1 LDQKFILLIN
11 KCAYLF
17 LLLQLTLI
25 GRKSVFYRRPNLYV
39 YLLILLLWRF
49 QSMTRAFMFFRRL
62 WFRTGRRFTNWS
74 DHNRIRFIN
83 GHDFCVLGF
92 WVIVFEGISGF
103 ARTLVCLGSSLLRF
117 PVNYFDLLKV
127 QGNLFLILLLVW
139 RLDSFMSSNLN
150 LLGHRVY
157 FTHYS
162 PVVLLS
168 RLGDCTLWIRLI
180 GVFTLIHLIMRNSFG
195 KCIFK

>member
-1 LDQKFILLIN
+1 MDQEFVLLIN

-25 GRKSVFYRRPNLYV
+25 GGKSVFYRRPNLHV
-39 YLLILLLWRF
+39 YLLSLLLWRF
-49 QSMTRAFMFFRRL
+49 QSMTRAFVFFRRL
-62 WFRTGRRFTNWS
+62 WLRTGRRFTNWS
-74 DHNRIRFIN
+74 DHNRIRFIV
-83 GHDFCVLGF
+83 FCVLGF
-92 WVIVFEGISGF
+92 WVIVLEGISGF
-103 ARTLVCLGSSLLRF
+103 ARALVCLGSSLLRF
-117 PVNYFDLLKV
+117 PMNYFDLLKV

-139 RLDSFMSSNLN
+139 RLDSFMSSYLN

-157 FTHYS
+157 FTQYS

-180 GVFTLIHLIMRNSFG
+180 RVFTLIHLIMRNSFG